1 MACALPV
8 KANAVYNRDEGRV
21 SSEVYDIYLFL
32 EFKGPWSS
40 FSRPEKQ
47 STTAP
52 LISLSNIALHT
63 DALTRARELK
73 R

>member
-32 EFKGPWSS
+32 EFKGQLSS

-52 LISLSNIALHT
+52 FISRDEAAH
-63 DALTRARELK
+63 RP
-73 R
+73 